1 MLVLWE
7 EESLKMRKEGVV
19 QQLPVSTAISRYDSL
34 AVTCRSTLRLFHKRY
49 QALHICVHANPSL
62 IPRCLISSCFSAKKL
77 ENLILKLSLGI
88 PEVVL
93 IFLGFQYY

>member
-34 AVTCRSTLRLFHKRY
+34 AVTYGSTLRLFHKRY
-49 QALHICVHANPSL
+49 QALRICVHVNPSL
-62 IPRCLISSCFSAKKL
+62 IPRCLISSCFSAKKPR
-77 ENLILKLSLGI
+77 KLYTKI
-88 PEVVL
+88 VTWDT
-93 IFLGFQYY
+93 